1 MKHYNFALCFA
12 FTHLGW
18 QYCWWQRL
26 DKASEL
32 CTLRIHLAQKFVSAE
47 CQTVDPFAKV
57 KPNSIPSKS
66 IKRESDRGSRDRYSR
81 KTIGMLL
88 SRVGR
93 AQKGQ
98 ITAEAEL
105 GKRYEELQGIRRIK
119 RIWRITSMSEKE
131 SQKMCT
137 PPDKYDWQTSKNW
150 YGSWDTQFFCLILL

>member
-1 MKHYNFALCFA
+1 MLCIYTPRMTVLLVAKVRQSLIALHIKD
-12 FTHLGW
+12 T
-18 QYCWWQRL
+18 
-26 DKASEL
+26 S
-32 CTLRIHLAQKFVSAE
+32 CTEVSAE

-119 RIWRITSMSEKE
+119 RI
-131 SQKMCT
+131 
-137 PPDKYDWQTSKNW
+137 
-150 YGSWDTQFFCLILL
+150 